1 MFTGIVQGIGTI
13 ISIDKKSTSSTFS
26 IDLGQLSSQLSLGSS
41 VSIDGV
47 CMTVTSQK
55 DTMVF
60 FDAIQETL
68 SRTTLGQSVEGD
80 IVNLERALKMGDELG
95 GHLLSGHIMCK
106 SSVISRKNNGEGV
119 DLEISLNDELKP
131 YIMEKGYIA
140 IDGISLTIGKVNQ
153 NTFNLHL
160 IPETLER
167 TTINSKIEGSLVN
180 IEIDSITQAVV
191 STVTSIMENQLNLNE
206 GENENRNN
214 LYFFS

>member
-1 MFTGIVQGIGTI
+1 MFTGIVQGTGTI
-13 ISIDKKSTSSTFS
+13 ISIDKKSTSSTLS
-26 IDLGQLSSQLSLGSS
+26 IDLGELSSHLSLGSS

-47 CMTVTSQK
+47 CMTVTNQK
-55 DTMVF
+55 DTIVF

-68 SRTTLGQSVEGD
+68 SRTTLGQAVEGD
-80 IVNLERALKMGDELG
+80 MVNLERALKMGDELG

-106 SSVISRKNNGEGV
+106 SSVVSRKNNGEGV
-119 DLEISLNDELKP
+119 DLEISVNDELKP

-191 STVTSIMENQLNLNE
+191 STVASMMDNSIQI
-206 GENENRNN
+206 
-214 LYFFS
+214 

>member
-1 MFTGIVQGIGTI
+1 MFTGIVQGTGTI
-13 ISIDKKSTSSTFS
+13 ISIDKKSTSSTLS
-26 IDLGQLSSQLSLGSS
+26 IDLGELSSHLSLGSS

-55 DTMVF
+55 DTIVF

-68 SRTTLGQSVEGD
+68 SRTTLGQAVEGD
-80 IVNLERALKMGDELG
+80 VVNLERALKMGDELG

-106 SSVISRKNNGEGV
+106 SSVVSRKNNGEGV
-119 DLEISLNDELKP
+119 DLEISINDELKP

-191 STVTSIMENQLNLNE
+191 STVASIMENQLKT
-206 GENENRNN
+206 R
-214 LYFFS
+214 

>member
-1 MFTGIVQGIGTI
+1 MFTGIVQGTGTI
-13 ISIDKKSTSSTFS
+13 ISIDKKGTSSTIS
-26 IDLGQLSSQLSLGSS
+26 IDLGELSSHLSLGSS

-55 DTMVF
+55 DTIVF

-68 SRTTLGQSVEGD
+68 SRTTLGQAVEGD
-80 IVNLERALKMGDELG
+80 VVNLERALKMGDELG

-106 SSVISRKNNGEGV
+106 SSVVSRKDNGEGV
-119 DLEISLNDELKP
+119 DLEISINDELKP

-180 IEIDSITQAVV
+180 IEIDSITQAIV
-191 STVTSIMENQLNLNE
+191 STVASIMDN
-206 GENENRNN
+206 
-214 LYFFS
+214 SIKI

>member
-1 MFTGIVQGIGTI
+1 MFTGIIQGTGTI

-26 IDLGQLSSQLSLGSS
+26 IDLGELSSHLSLGSS

-55 DTMVF
+55 DTTVF

-68 SRTTLGQSVEGD
+68 SRTTLGQAVEGD
-80 IVNLERALKMGDELG
+80 MVNLERALKMGDELG
-95 GHLLSGHIMCK
+95 GHLLSGHIMSK
-106 SSVISRKNNGEGV
+106 SSVVSRKNNGKGV
-119 DLEISLNDELKP
+119 DLEISVNDELKP

-191 STVTSIMENQLNLNE
+191 STVASIMEN
-206 GENENRNN
+206 
-214 LYFFS
+214 STKT

>member
-1 MFTGIVQGIGTI
+1 MFTGIVQGTGTI
-13 ISIDKKSTSSTFS
+13 ISIDKKGTSSTLS
-26 IDLGQLSSQLSLGSS
+26 IDLGELSSHLSLGSS

-55 DTMVF
+55 DTIVF

-68 SRTTLGQSVEGD
+68 SRTTLGQAVEGD
-80 IVNLERALKMGDELG
+80 VVNLERALKMGDELG

-106 SSVISRKNNGEGV
+106 SSVVSRKDNGEGV
-119 DLEISLNDELKP
+119 DLEISINDELKP

-191 STVTSIMENQLNLNE
+191 STVTSIMDN
-206 GENENRNN
+206 
-214 LYFFS
+214 SIKI

>member
-1 MFTGIVQGIGTI
+1 MFTGIVQGTGTI
-13 ISIDKKSTSSTFS
+13 ISIDKKSTSSTLS
-26 IDLGQLSSQLSLGSS
+26 IDLGELSSHLSLGSS

-55 DTMVF
+55 DTIVF

-68 SRTTLGQSVEGD
+68 SRTTLGQAVEGD
-80 IVNLERALKMGDELG
+80 VVNLERALKMGDELG

-106 SSVISRKNNGEGV
+106 SSVVSRKNNGEGV
-119 DLEISLNDELKP
+119 DLEISINDELKP

-180 IEIDSITQAVV
+180 IEIDSITQAIV
-191 STVTSIMENQLNLNE
+191 STVASIMDN
-206 GENENRNN
+206 
-214 LYFFS
+214 SIKI

>member
-1 MFTGIVQGIGTI
+1 MFTGIVQGTGTI
-13 ISIDKKSTSSTFS
+13 ISIDKKSTSSTLS
-26 IDLGQLSSQLSLGSS
+26 IDLGQLSSHLSLGSS

-55 DTMVF
+55 DTIVF

-68 SRTTLGQSVEGD
+68 SRTTLGQTVEGD

-95 GHLLSGHIMCK
+95 GHLLSGHIMCT
-106 SSVISRKNNGEGV
+106 SSVVSRKNNGEAV
-119 DLEISLNDELKP
+119 DLEISVNDELKP

-140 IDGISLTIGKVNQ
+140 IDGISLTIGKVNK

-191 STVTSIMENQLNLNE
+191 STVASIMEN
-206 GENENRNN
+206 
-214 LYFFS
+214 STKT

>member
-1 MFTGIVQGIGTI
+1 MFTGIVQGTGTI
-13 ISIDKKSTSSTFS
+13 ISIDKKSTSSTLS
-26 IDLGQLSSQLSLGSS
+26 IDLGELSSHLSLGSS

-55 DTMVF
+55 DTIVF

-68 SRTTLGQSVEGD
+68 SRTTLGQAVEGD
-80 IVNLERALKMGDELG
+80 MVNLERALKMGDELG

-106 SSVISRKNNGEGV
+106 SSVVSRKNNGDGV
-119 DLEISLNDELKP
+119 DLEISINDELKP

-191 STVTSIMENQLNLNE
+191 STVASIMDN
-206 GENENRNN
+206 
-214 LYFFS
+214 SIKI

>member
-1 MFTGIVQGIGTI
+1 MFTGIVQGTGTI
-13 ISIDKKSTSSTFS
+13 ISIDKKSTSSTLS
-26 IDLGQLSSQLSLGSS
+26 IDLGELSSHLSLGSS

-47 CMTVTSQK
+47 CMTVTNQK
-55 DTMVF
+55 DTIVF

-68 SRTTLGQSVEGD
+68 SRTTLGQAVEGD
-80 IVNLERALKMGDELG
+80 MVNLERALKMGDELG

-106 SSVISRKNNGEGV
+106 SSVVSRKNNGEGV
-119 DLEISLNDELKP
+119 DLEISVNDQLKP

-180 IEIDSITQAVV
+180 IEIDSITQAIV
-191 STVTSIMENQLNLNE
+191 STVASIMDN
-206 GENENRNN
+206 
-214 LYFFS
+214 SIKI

>member
-1 MFTGIVQGIGTI
+1 MFTGIVQGTGTI
-13 ISIDKKSTSSTFS
+13 ISIDKKSTSSTLS
-26 IDLGQLSSQLSLGSS
+26 IDLGELSSHLSLGSS
-41 VSIDGV
+41 VSINGV

-55 DTMVF
+55 DTIVF

-68 SRTTLGQSVEGD
+68 SRTTLGQAVEGD
-80 IVNLERALKMGDELG
+80 VVNLERALKMGDELG

-106 SSVISRKNNGEGV
+106 SSVVSRKNNGEGV
-119 DLEISLNDELKP
+119 DLEISINDELKP

-191 STVTSIMENQLNLNE
+191 STVASIMENPIKI
-206 GENENRNN
+206 
-214 LYFFS
+214 

>member
-1 MFTGIVQGIGTI
+1 MFTGIVQGTGTI
-13 ISIDKKSTSSTFS
+13 ISIDKKSTSSTLS
-26 IDLGQLSSQLSLGSS
+26 IDLGELSSHLSLGSS

-55 DTMVF
+55 DTIVF

-68 SRTTLGQSVEGD
+68 SRTTLGQAVEGD
-80 IVNLERALKMGDELG
+80 MVNLERALKMGDELG

-106 SSVISRKNNGEGV
+106 SSVVSRKNNGEGV
-119 DLEISLNDELKP
+119 DLEISINDELKP

-191 STVTSIMENQLNLNE
+191 STVASIMDN
-206 GENENRNN
+206 
-214 LYFFS
+214 SIKI

>member
-1 MFTGIVQGIGTI
+1 MFTGIVQGTGTI
-13 ISIDKKSTSSTFS
+13 ISIDKKSTSSTLS
-26 IDLGQLSSQLSLGSS
+26 IDLGELSSHLSLGSS

-55 DTMVF
+55 DTIVF

-68 SRTTLGQSVEGD
+68 SRTTLGQAVEGD
-80 IVNLERALKMGDELG
+80 VVNLERALKMGDELG

-106 SSVISRKNNGEGV
+106 SSVVSRKDNGEGV
-119 DLEISLNDELKP
+119 DLEISINDELKP

-191 STVTSIMENQLNLNE
+191 STVASIMDN
-206 GENENRNN
+206 
-214 LYFFS
+214 SIKI

>member
-1 MFTGIVQGIGTI
+1 MFTGIVQGTGTI
-13 ISIDKKSTSSTFS
+13 ISIDKKGTSSTLS
-26 IDLGQLSSQLSLGSS
+26 IDLGELSSHLSLGSS

-47 CMTVTSQK
+47 CMTVTNQK
-55 DTMVF
+55 DTIVF

-68 SRTTLGQSVEGD
+68 SRTTLGQAVEGD
-80 IVNLERALKMGDELG
+80 MVNLERALKMGDELG

-106 SSVISRKNNGEGV
+106 SSVVSRKNNGEGV
-119 DLEISLNDELKP
+119 DLEISVNDQLKP
-131 YIMEKGYIA
+131 YVMEKGYIA

-191 STVTSIMENQLNLNE
+191 STVTSIMDN
-206 GENENRNN
+206 
-214 LYFFS
+214 SIKI

>member
-1 MFTGIVQGIGTI
+1 MFTGIVQGTGTI
-13 ISIDKKSTSSTFS
+13 ISIDKKSTSSTLS
-26 IDLGQLSSQLSLGSS
+26 IDLGELSSHLSLGSS

-47 CMTVTSQK
+47 CMTVTNQK
-55 DTMVF
+55 DTIVF

-68 SRTTLGQSVEGD
+68 SRTTLGQAVEGD
-80 IVNLERALKMGDELG
+80 MVNLERALKMGDELG

-106 SSVISRKNNGEGV
+106 SSVVSRKNNGEGV
-119 DLEISLNDELKP
+119 DLEISINDELKP

-191 STVTSIMENQLNLNE
+191 STVASIMENPIKI
-206 GENENRNN
+206 
-214 LYFFS
+214 

>member
-1 MFTGIVQGIGTI
+1 MFTGIVQGTGTI
-13 ISIDKKSTSSTFS
+13 ISIDKKSTSSTLS
-26 IDLGQLSSQLSLGSS
+26 IDLGELSSHLSLGSS

-55 DTMVF
+55 DTIVF

-68 SRTTLGQSVEGD
+68 SRTTLGQALEGD
-80 IVNLERALKMGDELG
+80 VVNLERALKMGDELG

-106 SSVISRKNNGEGV
+106 SSVVSRKDNGEGV
-119 DLEISLNDELKP
+119 DLEISINDELKP

-180 IEIDSITQAVV
+180 IEIDSITQAIV
-191 STVTSIMENQLNLNE
+191 STVASIMDN
-206 GENENRNN
+206 
-214 LYFFS
+214 SIKI

>member
-1 MFTGIVQGIGTI
+1 MFTGIVQGTGTI
-13 ISIDKKSTSSTFS
+13 ISIDKKSTSSTLS
-26 IDLGQLSSQLSLGSS
+26 IDLGQLSSHLSLGSS

-55 DTMVF
+55 DTIVF

-68 SRTTLGQSVEGD
+68 SRTTLGQTVEGD

-95 GHLLSGHIMCK
+95 GHLLSGHIMCT
-106 SSVISRKNNGEGV
+106 SSVVSRKNNGEGV
-119 DLEISLNDELKP
+119 DLEISVNDELKP

-140 IDGISLTIGKVNQ
+140 IDGISLTIGKVNK

-191 STVTSIMENQLNLNE
+191 STVASIMEN
-206 GENENRNN
+206 
-214 LYFFS
+214 STKT

>member
-1 MFTGIVQGIGTI
+1 MFTGIVQGTGTI
-13 ISIDKKSTSSTFS
+13 ISIDKKGTSSTIS
-26 IDLGQLSSQLSLGSS
+26 IDLGELSSHLSLGSS

-47 CMTVTSQK
+47 CMTVTNQK
-55 DTMVF
+55 DTIVF

-68 SRTTLGQSVEGD
+68 SRTTLGQAVEGD
-80 IVNLERALKMGDELG
+80 MVNLERALKMGDELG

-106 SSVISRKNNGEGV
+106 SSVVSRKNNGEGV
-119 DLEISLNDELKP
+119 DLEISVNDQLKP

-180 IEIDSITQAVV
+180 IEIDSITQAIV
-191 STVTSIMENQLNLNE
+191 STVASIMDN
-206 GENENRNN
+206 
-214 LYFFS
+214 SIKI

>member
-1 MFTGIVQGIGTI
+1 MFTGIVQGTGTI
-13 ISIDKKSTSSTFS
+13 ISIDKKSTSSTLS
-26 IDLGQLSSQLSLGSS
+26 IDLGELSSHLSLGSS

-55 DTMVF
+55 DTIVF

-68 SRTTLGQSVEGD
+68 SRTTLGQAVEGD
-80 IVNLERALKMGDELG
+80 VVNLERALKMGDELG

-106 SSVISRKNNGEGV
+106 SSVVSRKDNGEGV
-119 DLEISLNDELKP
+119 DLEISINDELKP

-191 STVTSIMENQLNLNE
+191 STVASIMENPIKI
-206 GENENRNN
+206 
-214 LYFFS
+214 

>member
-1 MFTGIVQGIGTI
+1 MFTGIVQGTGTI
-13 ISIDKKSTSSTFS
+13 ISIDKKGTSSTIS
-26 IDLGQLSSQLSLGSS
+26 IDLGELSSHLSLGSS

-47 CMTVTSQK
+47 CMTVTNQK
-55 DTMVF
+55 DTIVF

-68 SRTTLGQSVEGD
+68 SRTTLGQAVEGD
-80 IVNLERALKMGDELG
+80 MVNLERALKMGDELG

-106 SSVISRKNNGEGV
+106 SSVVSRKNNGEGV
-119 DLEISLNDELKP
+119 DLQISVNDQLKP

-180 IEIDSITQAVV
+180 IEIDSITQAIVT
-191 STVTSIMENQLNLNE
+191 TVASIMDN
-206 GENENRNN
+206 
-214 LYFFS
+214 SIKI

>member
-1 MFTGIVQGIGTI
+1 MFTGIVQGTGTI
-13 ISIDKKSTSSTFS
+13 ISIDKKSTSSTLS
-26 IDLGQLSSQLSLGSS
+26 IDLGELSSHLSLGSS
-41 VSIDGV
+41 VSINGV

-55 DTMVF
+55 DTIVF

-68 SRTTLGQSVEGD
+68 SRTTLGQALEGGV
-80 IVNLERALKMGDELG
+80 VNLERALKMGDELG

-106 SSVISRKNNGEGV
+106 SSDVSRKNNGEGV
-119 DLEISLNDELKP
+119 DLEISINDELKP

-191 STVTSIMENQLNLNE
+191 STVASIMKNPIKI
-206 GENENRNN
+206 
-214 LYFFS
+214 

>member
-1 MFTGIVQGIGTI
+1 MFTGIVQGTGTI
-13 ISIDKKSTSSTFS
+13 ISIDKKGTSSTLS
-26 IDLGQLSSQLSLGSS
+26 IDLGELSSHLSLGSS

-47 CMTVTSQK
+47 CMTVTNQK
-55 DTMVF
+55 DTIVF

-68 SRTTLGQSVEGD
+68 SRTTLGQAVEGD
-80 IVNLERALKMGDELG
+80 MVNLERALKMGDELG

-106 SSVISRKNNGEGV
+106 SSVVSRKNNGEGV
-119 DLEISLNDELKP
+119 DLEISVNDQLKP

-191 STVTSIMENQLNLNE
+191 STVTSIMDN
-206 GENENRNN
+206 
-214 LYFFS
+214 SIKI

>member
-1 MFTGIVQGIGTI
+1 MFTGIAQGTGTI
-13 ISIDKKSTSSTFS
+13 ISIDKKSTSSTLS
-26 IDLGQLSSQLSLGSS
+26 IDLGELSSHLSLGSS

-55 DTMVF
+55 DTIVF

-68 SRTTLGQSVEGD
+68 SRTTLGQAVEGD
-80 IVNLERALKMGDELG
+80 VVNLERALKMGDELG

-106 SSVISRKNNGEGV
+106 SSVVSRKNNGEGV
-119 DLEISLNDELKP
+119 DLEISINDELKP

-191 STVTSIMENQLNLNE
+191 STVASIMDN
-206 GENENRNN
+206 
-214 LYFFS
+214 SIKI

>member
-1 MFTGIVQGIGTI
+1 MFTGIVQGTGTI
-13 ISIDKKSTSSTFS
+13 ISIDKKGTSSTIS
-26 IDLGQLSSQLSLGSS
+26 IDLGELSSHLSLGSS

-47 CMTVTSQK
+47 CMTVTNQK
-55 DTMVF
+55 DTIVF

-68 SRTTLGQSVEGD
+68 SRTTLGQAVEGD
-80 IVNLERALKMGDELG
+80 MVNLERALKMGDELG

-106 SSVISRKNNGEGV
+106 SSVVSRKNNGEGV
-119 DLEISLNDELKP
+119 DLEISVNDQLKP

-140 IDGISLTIGKVNQ
+140 IDGISLTIGEVNQ

-191 STVTSIMENQLNLNE
+191 STVTSIMDN
-206 GENENRNN
+206 
-214 LYFFS
+214 SIKI

>member
-1 MFTGIVQGIGTI
+1 MFTGIIQGTGTI
-13 ISIDKKSTSSTFS
+13 ISIDKKSTSSTLS
-26 IDLGQLSSQLSLGSS
+26 IDLGELSSHLSLGSS

-55 DTMVF
+55 DTTVF

-68 SRTTLGQSVEGD
+68 SRTTLGQAVEGD
-80 IVNLERALKMGDELG
+80 MVNLERALKMGDELG
-95 GHLLSGHIMCK
+95 GHLLSGHIMSK
-106 SSVISRKNNGEGV
+106 SSVVSRKNNGKGV
-119 DLEISLNDELKP
+119 DLEISVNDELKP

-191 STVTSIMENQLNLNE
+191 STVVSIMEN
-206 GENENRNN
+206 
-214 LYFFS
+214 SIKI

>member
-1 MFTGIVQGIGTI
+1 MFTGIVQGTGTI
-13 ISIDKKSTSSTFS
+13 ISIDKKGTSSTLS
-26 IDLGQLSSQLSLGSS
+26 IDLGELSSHLSLGSS

-47 CMTVTSQK
+47 CMTVTNQK
-55 DTMVF
+55 DTIVF

-68 SRTTLGQSVEGD
+68 SRTTLGQAVEGD
-80 IVNLERALKMGDELG
+80 MVNLERALKMGDELG

-106 SSVISRKNNGEGV
+106 SSVVSRKNNGEGV
-119 DLEISLNDELKP
+119 DLEISVNDELKP

-191 STVTSIMENQLNLNE
+191 STVASMMDNSIQI
-206 GENENRNN
+206 
-214 LYFFS
+214 

>member
-1 MFTGIVQGIGTI
+1 MFTGIVQGTGTI
-13 ISIDKKSTSSTFS
+13 ISIDKKGTSSTLS
-26 IDLGQLSSQLSLGSS
+26 IDLGELSSHLSLGSS

-47 CMTVTSQK
+47 CMTVTNQK
-55 DTMVF
+55 DTIVF

-68 SRTTLGQSVEGD
+68 SRTTLGQAVEGD
-80 IVNLERALKMGDELG
+80 MVNLERALKMGDELG

-119 DLEISLNDELKP
+119 DLEISINDELKP

-191 STVTSIMENQLNLNE
+191 STVTSIMDN
-206 GENENRNN
+206 
-214 LYFFS
+214 SIKI

>member
-1 MFTGIVQGIGTI
+1 MFTGIVQGTGTI
-13 ISIDKKSTSSTFS
+13 ISIDKKGTSSTLS
-26 IDLGQLSSQLSLGSS
+26 IDLGELSSHLSLGSS

-47 CMTVTSQK
+47 CMTVTNQK
-55 DTMVF
+55 DTIVF

-68 SRTTLGQSVEGD
+68 SRTTLGQAVEGD
-80 IVNLERALKMGDELG
+80 MVNLERALKMGDELG

-106 SSVISRKNNGEGV
+106 SSVVSRKNNGEGV
-119 DLEISLNDELKP
+119 DLEISVNDQLKP

-140 IDGISLTIGKVNQ
+140 IDGISLTIGEVNQ

-191 STVTSIMENQLNLNE
+191 STVTSIMDN
-206 GENENRNN
+206 
-214 LYFFS
+214 SIKI

>member
-1 MFTGIVQGIGTI
+1 MFTGIVQGTGTI
-13 ISIDKKSTSSTFS
+13 ISIDKKGTSSTLS
-26 IDLGQLSSQLSLGSS
+26 IDLGELSSHLSLGSS

-47 CMTVTSQK
+47 CMTVTNQK
-55 DTMVF
+55 DTIVF

-68 SRTTLGQSVEGD
+68 SRTTLGQAEEGD
-80 IVNLERALKMGDELG
+80 VVNLERALKMGDELG

-106 SSVISRKNNGEGV
+106 SSVVSRKNNGEGV
-119 DLEISLNDELKP
+119 DLEISVNDELKP

-160 IPETLER
+160 IPETIER

-191 STVTSIMENQLNLNE
+191 STVASIMDN
-206 GENENRNN
+206 
-214 LYFFS
+214 SIKI